1 MKIIRRND
9 FTQLINKRK
18 YKIGVE
24 IGVYKGIFSNYL
36 LKESELDKLYSIDPW
51 RNIDG
56 SSNLWLAKK
65 CRNKLKQYGNRSIII
80 ETTSMDAVKA
90 FEDES
95 IDFIYIDG
103 DHSYKATMDDMVSW
117 LPKIKIGGC
126 V

>member
-9 FTQLINKRK
+9 FTQLINERK